1 MKKVYPLITMLASVL
16 AISSCN
22 KEKEAAL
29 TADSS
34 NELQVA
40 DYAQKEIASD
50 NKLEENSLALES
62 QAALPDESSASQP
75 EKNEQPAEFD
85 IASEHQTK
93 IQNCYSKTLSPDGEY
108 MIYENGE
115 YDSTYERY
123 CIPVKGERKDFN
135 LIMLKEKCTSVNPD
149 DMAAAK
155 VRFYSAECEFV
166 PIAKSSE
173 PVTYKGITSYWFKIT
188 EKAWLPGSS
197 ILIQTGSFEKI
208 PAEDFKIG
216 MDYEQINEGLWFIVK
231 TEATLRLTN
240 SSATNKIITIP
251 KGTWLYAEARTI
263 DTETIDGIEE
273 RWYKIRYPEIG
284 YVFGGYLEE
293 KKGVPGLNFS
303 HLETFSHTHDDSN
316 DFMFKVYSAPTTE
329 SEFLGEYEVKPE
341 YKSNYSTT
349 IESNKKETIDGKEGK
364 WIYITK
370 PVKGFI
376 FGDKFI
382 YSY

>member
-62 QAALPDESSASQP
+62 HVALPDESSASQP

-85 IASEHQTK
+85 IASEHHTK

-208 PAEDFKIG
+208 PAEDFQIG
-216 MDYEQINEGLWFIVK
+216 MDYEQMAEGIWLIVK
-231 TEATLRLTN
+231 AEATLRLAD
-240 SSATNKIITIP
+240 SSDTSKILNLAQGNWI
-251 KGTWLYAEARTI
+251 YAEARTTE
-263 DTETIDGIEE
+263 TETIDGIEG

-284 YVFGGYLEE
+284 YIFGGYLEE

-316 DFMFKVYSAPTTE
+316 DFMFKVYSAPTAE